1 MGEDHKIE
9 IYNKMFEDLSDE
21 NRLELSD
28 TTSFMCSK
36 KYEDRFIAEY
46 VQLMIRYG
54 NLLDTVMSYHD
65 EPSGF
70 ISNIDE
76 LEEQA
81 VIMKNYIKILEKRA
95 QKEHI
100 DLPRI

>member
-1 MGEDHKIE
+1 MGEDHRIK
-9 IYNKMFEDLSDE
+9 IYNNMFEDLADN

-65 EPSGF
+65 EQSGF
-70 ISNIDE
+70 ISDIED

-95 QKEHI
+95 KKEGI